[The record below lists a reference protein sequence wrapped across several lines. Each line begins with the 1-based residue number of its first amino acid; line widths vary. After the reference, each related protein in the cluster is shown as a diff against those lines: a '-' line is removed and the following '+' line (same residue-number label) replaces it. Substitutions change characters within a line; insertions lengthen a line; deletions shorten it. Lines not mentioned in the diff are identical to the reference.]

1 MNLPISRLAALILKI
16 ISYHTGILAIRQV
29 SFLCDMILS
38 SINKILTA
46 INVNMFL
53 KLNQSSL
60 DNLQHEHSSSSPFD
74 MIYMI

>member
-29 SFLCDMILS
+29 SFLCDMIL